1 MDKAA
6 ETKKPRRET
15 RQRTAHVIT
24 RLTPAER
31 QEVDEAADKCGLT
44 LGSYVRAKLLSGP
57 TPRAVRKPPVDRVA
71 LAQVLALVGRV
82 GGNINQIAHKLNC
95 DEQEDPRNIERAL
108 HELTEMRNALMLA
121 LGRDPA

>member
-6 ETKKPRRET
+6 ETKTTRSET

-31 QEVDEAADKCGLT
+31 QQIDEAADKSGLA
-44 LGSYVRAKLLSGP
+44 LGSYVRAKLLTGP
-57 TPRAVRKPPVDRVA
+57 APRAVRKPPVDRAA

-82 GGNINQIAHKLNC
+82 GGNVNQIAHKLNC
-95 DEQEDPRNIERAL
+95 GEQEDPRNIEKAL
-108 HELTEMRNALMLA
+108 RELTEMRNALMVA